1 MLRPPPFPICPE
13 DLTADVLSV
22 GLGHP
27 VESFKATRIGA
38 NRGMLGVTMRVD
50 VVYGGGVAGPSPV
63 VTKFAALREGSLA
76 SARRGGTHER
86 ELRFY
91 DELARITPVRTPAF
105 HAAWYDPDTAHF
117 LLLQEMI
124 DADEQVDQ
132 VAGVSVDR
140 VRLVLT
146 EVARLHATWWGNP
159 RLKGLDWLPPPDSP
173 RRKQNLGAMAA
184 DGWRSLCDM
193 LGPEL
198 DAEEQALGDGLPD
211 RVEAMLA
218 GLAAAPETMLHGDLR
233 ADNLLFSAEGDSVT
247 LVDWQGLGRGPAGW
261 DLAYLMSQCLTVD
274 DRQVHEA
281 ELLDHYRVELADA
294 GCQATAEEVREGYAE
309 AMLFGLVIACA
320 LPLISDEDEE
330 RVVQLA
336 GVFARRSIEALRDHD
351 QLWPTGP

>member
-1 MLRPPPFPICPE
+1 
-13 DLTADVLSV
+13 
-22 GLGHP
+22 
-27 VESFKATRIGA
+27 
-38 NRGMLGVTMRVD
+38 
-50 VVYGGGVAGPSPV
+50 
-63 VTKFAALREGSLA
+63 
-76 SARRGGTHER
+76 
-86 ELRFY
+86 
-91 DELARITPVRTPAF
+91 
-105 HAAWYDPDTAHF
+105 
-117 LLLQEMI
+117 
-124 DADEQVDQ
+124 
-132 VAGVSVDR
+132 
-140 VRLVLT
+140 
-146 EVARLHATWWGNP
+146 
-159 RLKGLDWLPPPDSP
+159 
-173 RRKQNLGAMAA
+173 
-184 DGWRSLCDM
+184 M

-211 RVEAMLA
+211 RVEAMLT
-218 GLAAAPETMLHGDLR
+218 GLAAVPETMLHGDLR

-281 ELLDHYRVELADA
+281 ELLDHYRVELAGA

-330 RVVQLA
+330 RAVQLA